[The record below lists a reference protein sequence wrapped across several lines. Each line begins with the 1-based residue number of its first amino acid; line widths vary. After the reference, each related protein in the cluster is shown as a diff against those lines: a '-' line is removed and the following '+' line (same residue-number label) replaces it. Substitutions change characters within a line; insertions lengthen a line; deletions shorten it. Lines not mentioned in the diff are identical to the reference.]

1 MGNLSGRDPSV
12 IVVVEAIS
20 WQTMGTGILV
30 GIVVIQCLKLRK
42 SNPLSQDAR
51 VIEQMLRF

>member
-42 SNPLSQDAR
+42 SNPLSQDSNSTN
-51 VIEQMLRF
+51 QN